1 VSYEINAYTA
11 SPAAMLDTYAA
22 LHASIQDAFFAAGVE
37 IMSPHYT
44 SVRDGN
50 TAAIPEAFRGPG
62 YQAPA
67 FRIDN
72 AGPGRVTS
80 EVR

>member
-1 VSYEINAYTA
+1 
-11 SPAAMLDTYAA
+11 
-22 LHASIQDAFFAAGVE
+22 
-37 IMSPHYT
+37 MSPHYT

-50 TAAIPEAFRGPG
+50 TVAIPEAFRGPG